1 MELFHVIEHHTNTT
15 KSMEHINHEFV
26 PRGLK
31 INLRKSDH
39 ALYKVVVGLH
49 KLVLM
54 RGIPCVGYEDIIG
67 SM

>member
-1 MELFHVIEHHTNTT
+1 MELFHVIEHHKNTT
-15 KSMEHINHEFV
+15 KSMEHINHYFV

-49 KLVLM
+49 KLM

>member
-1 MELFHVIEHHTNTT
+1 MSSNTT
-15 KSMEHINHEFV
+15 QTQQKYGTYKSRIYI
-26 PRGLK
+26 RGLK

-54 RGIPCVGYEDIIG
+54 RGIICVGYEDIIG

>member
-1 MELFHVIEHHTNTT
+1 
-15 KSMEHINHEFV
+15 MEHINHEFI

-31 INLRKSDH
+31 IISRKSDH

-67 SM
+67 LM

>member
-1 MELFHVIEHHTNTT
+1 
-15 KSMEHINHEFV
+15 MEHINHEFV